1 MDIGVG
7 ELFLIALLLCS
18 GSVAIVIGE
27 KFMED
32 LEKVFPHNE
41 KWYHIIL
48 YWLIVIVIHAIL
60 LVIFCGPFILMF
72 NKIDTGSFFQGLFF

>member
-1 MDIGVG
+1 SLIGM
-7 ELFLIALLLCS
+7 LLMVLVKI
-18 GSVAIVIGE
+18 VA
-27 KFMED
+27 
-32 LEKVFPHNE
+32 NE

-72 NKIDTGSFFQGLFF
+72 NKIDTGSFFQGLF